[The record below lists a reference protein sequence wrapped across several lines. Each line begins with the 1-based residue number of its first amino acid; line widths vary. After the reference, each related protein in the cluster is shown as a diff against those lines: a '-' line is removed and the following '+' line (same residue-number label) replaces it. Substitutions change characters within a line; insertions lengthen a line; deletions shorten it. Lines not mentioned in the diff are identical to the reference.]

1 MDLSD
6 HIPARRLYAWYRF
19 CPNWQVVAFLRAM
32 LGVFEGGIATGAV
45 FCWALG
51 IYPTNFIGDQVMFYS
66 VRTVGSAFAGL
77 LASGMAQTSS
87 VGGMLGWRWIFIVSA

>member
-32 LGVFEGGIATGAV
+32 LSVFEGGIATGAA

-51 IYPTNFIGDQVMFYS
+51 IYATNFIGDQVMFYS
-66 VRTVGSAFAGL
+66 VRTVGSDSL
-77 LASGMAQTSS
+77 HLAWHKRPVL
-87 VGGMLGWRWIFIVSA
+87 VGRWVDA